1 MNKAVFPGGYP
12 YVYSHYGFMQE
23 YKKQPWLWLF
33 GLYWGSPSVIIGILK
48 LPVMSFPIQLIG
60 SSCWGLQF
68 EAYRLKVP
76 AVGDMCRFK
85 FPSKISRQH
94 FNRTNLVTNQA
105 LAGCNF
111 QGFQRFAAATWSKC
125 WGLWKKIPWT
135 YLMFPFTSY
144 LNLGRVNQ
152 KLYNQKNHVFED
164 FGTYFTLQISSQI
177 LKYFIYSRFV
187 GCFWII
193 LCGITRCKAENSCW
207 GCTLHESSIV
217 HHTVDG
223 RNPAP
228 VDR

>member
-76 AVGDMCRFK
+76 CCGDIMCQFK

-94 FNRTNLVTNQA
+94 FNATNLVTNQA
-105 LAGCNF
+105 LAGWCFLLFNGHSSLLHF
-111 QGFQRFAAATWSKC
+111 IMPLWAINPRFSKIC
-125 WGLWKKIPWT
+125 FSHLVKLWWKKS
-135 YLMFPFTSY
+135 LGHTSSFR
-144 LNLGRVNQ
+144 LAHIEIWV
-152 KLYNQKNHVFED
+152 
-164 FGTYFTLQISSQI
+164 
-177 LKYFIYSRFV
+177 
-187 GCFWII
+187 
-193 LCGITRCKAENSCW
+193 A
-207 GCTLHESSIV
+207 
-217 HHTVDG
+217 
-223 RNPAP
+223 
-228 VDR
+228 